1 MQTPVPELQ
10 LSVNDLLYPNKTA
23 EILLDSLTTE
33 QLNAIEQALYK
44 LKEKKLAL
52 QNHPVISQ
60 PTISY
65 PTLPQEEQNIEQ
77 NIEQKCVEIKYEEIK
92 QEEVEEE
99 MEQVDE
105 MEEED
110 DEEEVEVEVEVE
122 LEAEIEQVKVE
133 QTLIPEILSST
144 NPSIWDS
151 TAAQVAKALAQAIAE
166 THPHLSDNSQTKPPL
181 QHDHINES
189 PTSSTHEPVT
199 EVRDG
204 VEWVSFVYSHRRTLK
219 NYNIRTD
226 LETVD
231 LATMDDKF
239 KRDNCIYP
247 RANLPKDSYRGNR
260 WSYETECNV
269 LGWQLAW
276 LNRNEIASKR
286 GLIQRAVDSYRN
298 RYPSM
303 RSRRVARQEKLLRGT
318 LRKRK
323 HREDTVMENATKH
336 SKPPVRQ
343 CLPYTSTSI
352 PRPLDWKDNS
362 RSTTMSILVGPG
374 SPWQLKVNIESVALS
389 IIDLQ
394 FRKSNCVFP
403 RALLLASDAPFLSD
417 RKRDEAKCN
426 EIGWQLAWLN
436 PHQLAN
442 KKNLLQQV
450 LDTFRNHHTPHLR
463 PRKYSSRVPLTYPSL
478 SLPSLPIEPHAD
490 EDNHSCFSGTTAT
503 LDFNDCFSPPPEPES
518 PCVHSTKEVVQT
530 NQTIQIKSE
539 FKNVFDSLLSSL
551 PLLQV
556 PLSSSSSS
564 SSSSPS
570 SLEPM
575 QSDDDINDI
584 GASTNASGNANACGS
599 GNGSISGSG
608 QSSASPPVPEL
619 ALAFDTMYQHALMVH
634 SNDTLFGPTVEMKD
648 YCDAIKYEDVSAGI
662 DNFETN
668 PLLNQLF

>member
-1 MQTPVPELQ
+1 MQSPVPELQ

-23 EILLDSLTTE
+23 ETLLDTLTTE
-33 QLNAIEQALYK
+33 QLNAIEQALYN
-44 LKEKKLAL
+44 LKKKKNQTL

-60 PTISY
+60 SVTY
-65 PTLPQEEQNIEQ
+65 PTLPHQEEETK
-77 NIEQKCVEIKYEEIK
+77 ESDKIK
-92 QEEVEEE
+92 EEE
-99 MEQVDE
+99 EEDNIVVII
-105 MEEED
+105 EED
-110 DEEEVEVEVEVE
+110 DEEEEKEKEKE
-122 LEAEIEQVKVE
+122 TETEIEVE
-133 QTLIPEILSST
+133 QTIIPEISSSPT
-144 NPSIWDS
+144 PSIWDS
-151 TAAQVAKALAQAIAE
+151 TAAQVAKALAQAITE
-166 THPHLSDNSQTKPPL
+166 THPHLADNSQPKPPL
-181 QHDHINES
+181 QHNHISQS
-189 PTSSTHEPVT
+189 PTSTHEPVT

-226 LETVD
+226 LDTVD
-231 LATMDDKF
+231 LATVDDKF

-276 LNRNEIASKR
+276 LNRNEIAYKR

-323 HREDTVMENATKH
+323 HREDTVMESPPKH

-343 CLPYTSTSI
+343 CLPYTQSI

-362 RSTTMSILVGPG
+362 ATMSILVGPG

-389 IIDLQ
+389 MIDIQ

-436 PHQLAN
+436 PQHLAN

-463 PRKYSSRVPLTYPSL
+463 PRKYSSRVPLTFPSL
-478 SLPSLPIEPHAD
+478 SIPLPTKAHTE

-503 LDFNDCFSPPPEPES
+503 LDFNDCFSPPPEPELVES
-518 PCVHSTKEVVQT
+518 EQQSFFMHSIKQESQVD
-530 NQTIQIKSE
+530 QIKSE
-539 FKNVFDSLLSSL
+539 FSMFDSLLSL
-551 PLLQV
+551 PLL
-556 PLSSSSSS
+556 P
-564 SSSSPS
+564 PS
-570 SLEPM
+570 VDPIP
-575 QSDDDINDI
+575 SDDD
-584 GASTNASGNANACGS
+584 TNEICA
-599 GNGSISGSG
+599 SGSG

-619 ALAFDTMYQHALMVH
+619 ALAFDAMYQHALMVH
-634 SNDTLFGPTVEMKD
+634 SNDTLFGPTVEIED

-662 DNFETN
+662 DDFETN